1 MNYRLTH
8 TLVGIV
14 TVALISAAIAF
25 SFVVTA
31 YNRAGA
37 EAPESRS
44 AIPTIGHP
52 VDDSMADC
60 ARCHVPGQDGL
71 PPSHATYGAATCLTC
86 HPVAEAS
93 PLEDEGAA
101 STALPAGTQ
110 SPEATAPAA
119 AGQATEGPQEAQA
132 GPVPH
137 PAVESYVNCVD
148 CHAIGGNLSMPQDH
162 AGYTNEVCTGC
173 HTGPAAEA
181 TGGGVGPSVPH
192 EVTGSYAN
200 CEACHAPDTGH
211 LAVPENHAGFTT
223 ETCTN
228 WHKG

>member
-14 TVALISAAIAF
+14 TLSLISAAIAF

-31 YNRAGA
+31 SNRAGA

-44 AIPTIGHP
+44 AIPAIGHP

-60 ARCHVPGQDGL
+60 VRCHVPGQDDL
-71 PPSHATYGAATCLTC
+71 PPSHATYGVTACLTC
-86 HPVAEAS
+86 HQVAEA
-93 PLEDEGAA
+93 
-101 STALPAGTQ
+101 
-110 SPEATAPAA
+110 
-119 AGQATEGPQEAQA
+119 TEGSQETQA

-137 PAVESYVNCVD
+137 PVVEPYGNCVD

-162 AGYTNEVCTGC
+162 AGYTNEVCTNC

-181 TGGGVGPSVPH
+181 SGGGVGPSVPH

-200 CEACHAPDTGH
+200 CESCHAPDTGH
-211 LAVPENHAGFTT
+211 LAVPENHTGFTN

-228 WHKG
+228 CHEPTQE